1 MSASIFWLI
10 VAMTPRAMSFAMSSA
25 GLMFIFLASSETE
38 IDSMMSISLGIAI
51 ARASAFFLSCRAF
64 SASSSRLLNEGL
76 RLDRGLLAAVLPEP
90 MGGGP
95 EPGRLARRARR
106 DQDRHSRPAAQDRR
120 HSRRGVLRHRHS
132 RRGAGPP

>member
-1 MSASIFWLI
+1 MQPYSSASMVAVSASIFWLI

-38 IDSMMSISLGIAI
+38 MASMMSISFGIAI

-76 RLDRGLLAAVLPEP
+76 RLEMGFRAAVLPVR
-90 MGGGP
+90 GGGP
-95 EPGRLARRARR
+95 LP
-106 DQDRHSRPAAQDRR
+106 
-120 HSRRGVLRHRHS
+120 
-132 RRGAGPP
+132 GPPRPGPP